1 MKKVLFSIITIL
13 LLGLSINPVLGA
25 SKVTKDDTGASS
37 WQANSTT
44 ETNLYGMTHSFIEGT
59 ASTSGANYNQQ
70 VNMFEMKTDG
80 INSKLVTWGRQSNN
94 QNLSRATLAQIARD
108 YEEEHPG
115 WIVVGGINADQFYT
129 KKGNKRGE
137 DGSYP
142 YYQQTYYPFIMDG
155 ERRYPITPY
164 GITTNFVGFTND
176 GSANS
181 FVHASALAG
190 YTLRILDESGNV
202 LGKYNVENI
211 NAAPNDNQTSL
222 WASYLGATTG
232 TAVEQKPTSSINN
245 IYIVENAELAYTN
258 VTPEYGF
265 SGETQTSFFGRGVIS
280 SVSSSATIGSGQF
293 AVETKNADLIAALSE
308 GKKIVVQYDY
318 VDEAMNNVEAAS
330 GYHSIQRMNGMDV
343 TSNAAYNT
351 RQYNRSIFGRKAD
364 GTYVLFTVDFKNGD
378 KKYGGQN
385 FTQTNAMLK
394 AYGVVEAYQD
404 DGGGSVTAIRRT
416 KTGNFEVTNFTS
428 DGAPRSVL
436 TGLFFVVRDPNIS
449 VDYNTITRSSVELT
463 QSNTEHNIVKDLK
476 VVYDGK
482 EFLPEN
488 GRIKVTGLAED
499 TLHNLEVQY
508 SIASVNDPD
517 NFVKTSTTFA
527 IQTLAFEYPQSNIS
541 ITGKTNETIEVSYKP
556 TSAENDV
563 IKNIVIHISDY
574 EYQMGEQYIYTIDD
588 LIEDTEYQIYF
599 EYDVYDKETGNLY
612 HKVEDPFTIKTL
624 AFEAPTIS
632 RFELFYVN
640 ENVFRFKYSYKDSD
654 EVVKSAY
661 IKMDDIEYSIDSKT
675 GTKEID
681 GSFLAP
687 GKHKFIFVI
696 EYQGED
702 GFAYKITS
710 EELEYEIP
718 EPAKKGCKKK
728 NVMEIVTLINVIA
741 VSMFIF
747 KKKK

>member
-80 INSKLVTWGRQSNN
+80 VNSKLVTWGRQSNN

-129 KKGNKRGE
+129 KKGNQRGE

-190 YTLRILDESGNV
+190 YTLRVLDESGNV

-632 RFELFYVN
+632 RFELFSAN

-687 GKHKFIFVI
+687 GKHKFILVI
-696 EYQGED
+696 EYQDED